1 MIGFLVVDLLQIT
14 RQISFW
20 RIWSANQTQED
31 KPNAV
36 FALPCLLSRFVL
48 VTVPISLS
56 HHYLQKVY
64 SSQSHTQKTHFHSII
79 ESLISF
85 FFFTSK
91 IQKVV
96 LQLLYYPLHLPS
108 FCLFFLSN
116 PTQVRGQRS
125 KLSCQVKLSPWFM
138 IGCTL
143 FYF

>member
-85 FFFTSK
+85 FFFHFQNPKSSASTT
-91 IQKVV
+91 
-96 LQLLYYPLHLPS
+96 LLS
-108 FCLFFLSN
+108 SSSTFILFVFSQQPN
-116 PTQVRGQRS
+116 SSPRS
-125 KLSCQVKLSPWFM
+125 KVKTFVS
-138 IGCTL
+138 G
-143 FYF
+143 